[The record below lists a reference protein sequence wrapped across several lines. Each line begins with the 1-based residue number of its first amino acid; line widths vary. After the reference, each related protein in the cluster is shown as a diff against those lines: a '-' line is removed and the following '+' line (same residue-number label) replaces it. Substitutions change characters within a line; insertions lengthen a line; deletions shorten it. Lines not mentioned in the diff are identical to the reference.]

1 MLGYV
6 IHEDDDETLSSS
18 RADERLR
25 IQQHPPDAWWA
36 TGDAGRWEEEEE
48 EEEEDKEEYKDKD
61 KDEDEY
67 ETATATIRAR
77 SVDGRLLR
85 PRPRPPVLRVVGRYK
100 DVIRTGGEN
109 VHAGEVEGILGT
121 CPGVKEVAVVGVPHR
136 RWGEMVT
143 ALVVLE
149 PHVVALEAAAAE
161 AAAEAS
167 ERVRVE
173 VSPVAVRVALVGV
186 RDCSDL

>member
-1 MLGYV
+1 M
-6 IHEDDDETLSSS
+6 
-18 RADERLR
+18 
-25 IQQHPPDAWWA
+25 
-36 TGDAGRWEEEEE
+36 
-48 EEEEDKEEYKDKD
+48 
-61 KDEDEY
+61 
-67 ETATATIRAR
+67 
-77 SVDGRLLR
+77 
-85 PRPRPPVLRVVGRYK
+85 LRVVGRYK

-161 AAAEAS
+161 AAAEA
-167 ERVRVE
+167 ERRKKKKKQTLSVD
-173 VSPVAVRVALVGV
+173 AVRAYCRQAGLAGFK
-186 RDCSDL
+186 CPK